1 MTPILLFLLFPTV
14 IHGCL
19 VIRFSAPPKCECVS
33 MTLDQSNVQETVGNL
48 DFYKNLTNY
57 PISKP
62 IIKIDDCS
70 VSVYCER
77 DSSLVIFDKED
88 ANMFGAYA
96 ADGFCD
102 PYKQK
107 WIIEKESE
115 LKTYDKMNAVCVD
128 YANKT
133 DKCKCPHV
141 LIDSENAAQYFS
153 SHNKSKSILGSKLVK
168 PENFT
173 FDENSC
179 MTSFECSHRTYVV
192 FPDRYEDSTKS
203 VRLDCD
209 QDTNQFTVKMEPT
222 RQKNITETVP
232 IAYMSCY
239 TLPPAPVNS
248 NHNETPINFR

>member
-115 LKTYDKMNAVCVD
+115 LKTYDKMDAICVD
-128 YANKT
+128 YADKA
-133 DKCKCPHV
+133 DKCKCPSV
-141 LIDSENAAQYFS
+141 LIDMKNVEQYFS
-153 SHNKSKSILGSKLVK
+153 NHKYFDSILGALLEK
-168 PENFT
+168 PQNFT

-179 MTSFECSHRTYVV
+179 LTSFACPSMSYFI
-192 FPDRYEDSTKS
+192 FPDSIQIAKS
-203 VRLDCD
+203 NPTMECD
-209 QDTNQFTVKMEPT
+209 QNSGQFTIHSQGYFGSE
-222 RQKNITETVP
+222 NATETVP
-232 IAYMSCY
+232 IAYISCFKPH
-239 TLPPAPVNS
+239 TLPPG
-248 NHNETPINFR
+248 PIPF

>member
-1 MTPILLFLLFPTV
+1 MTPILLFLLLPTV

-19 VIRFSAPPKCECVS
+19 VIRFSVPPKCECVS

-70 VSVYCER
+70 VSVYCEG

-88 ANMFGAYA
+88 PVMFGDYA

-128 YANKT
+128 YGKRIDN
-133 DKCKCPHV
+133 CKCPSV
-141 LIDSENAAQYFS
+141 LIDSDNIKQHLS
-153 SHNKSKSILGSKLVK
+153 NHSKILYLSRLILEK
-168 PENFT
+168 PEIFHY
-173 FDENSC
+173 DENSC
-179 MTSFECSHRTYVV
+179 ITSFDCTYRTFAA
-192 FPDRYEDSTKS
+192 FPDWYADRGKYVK
-203 VRLDCD
+203 LDCD
-209 QDTNQFTVKMEPT
+209 QNTSQFTI
-222 RQKNITETVP
+222 QTETYSENFTEIVP
-232 IAYMSCY
+232 VAYIACY
-239 TLPPAPVNS
+239 PSQAPVNS
-248 NHNETPINFR
+248 PYTQPPINFR